1 MRRTII
7 CRRVCE
13 ILHHMGR
20 GGNQGRGRKR
30 VESLLLIKA
39 CSPPLLSL
47 IANKRLLFHIGDG
60 RDLDLES
67 QANDLVQ

>member
-39 CSPPLLSL
+39 CIFSL